1 MLVVIGVARSSDVQ
15 FQSSVAIKNR
25 FLIEI

>member
-15 FQSSVAIKNR
+15 FQSQLQIKNR